1 MRFPRCPLAKENG
14 KRERRKGGG
23 KERGEGKKGM
33 REEEGKE
40 VKREGRVNGVM
51 EKVDVQLP
59 SMNRKKGFRLL
70 SSMWIYLA

>member
-1 MRFPRCPLAKENG
+1 M
-14 KRERRKGGG
+14 
-23 KERGEGKKGM
+23 RGEGEKGM